1 MKPRRPLVG
10 WLLIA
15 PSLIGV
21 PAFLLLPVILA
32 FVVSLFRWD
41 LLGTREFTGLDNYT
55 TLITG
60 GALTNSLLV
69 TAIFTLISVPV
80 SLALGLGLAT
90 QLVRAVPGSALVRV
104 VVVIPWVSAPLA
116 LGVVEVDLPALGRRV
131 EPGAGRED
139 RVADRPVAGPAGGGL
154 RRDLAEHRL
163 HLPVLPGRPEQDP
176 HVDLRGGHAGRRERG
191 PEIGRASCGEECRWR
206 GGPER

>member
-21 PAFLLLPVILA
+21 TAFLILPVILA

-69 TAIFTLISVPV
+69 TAIFKLISVQV
-80 SLALGLGLAT
+80 SLALGLVLAT
-90 QLVRAVPGSALVRV
+90 QLVRAVTGTDLARV
-104 VVVIPWVSAPLA
+104 VAVIPWVIELLA
-116 LGVVEVDLPALGRRV
+116 GGVVVV
-131 EPGAGRED
+131 SY
-139 RVADRPVAGPAGGGL
+139 
-154 RRDLAEHRL
+154 
-163 HLPVLPGRPEQDP
+163 
-176 HVDLRGGHAGRRERG
+176 
-191 PEIGRASCGEECRWR
+191 I
-206 GGPER
+206 

>member
-21 PAFLLLPVILA
+21 TAFLILPVILA

-69 TAIFTLISVPV
+69 TAIFTLIPVPV
-80 SLALGLGLAT
+80 SPAPGLGRAT
-90 QLVRAVPGSALVRV
+90 PRVRAAPGSA
-104 VVVIPWVSAPLA
+104 
-116 LGVVEVDLPALGRRV
+116 
-131 EPGAGRED
+131 PG
-139 RVADRPVAGPAGGGL
+139 PV
-154 RRDLAEHRL
+154 
-163 HLPVLPGRPEQDP
+163 
-176 HVDLRGGHAGRRERG
+176 
-191 PEIGRASCGEECRWR
+191 
-206 GGPER
+206 

>member
-10 WLLIA
+10 CVRIA

-21 PAFLLLPVILA
+21 PAFLVLPVILA

-55 TLITG
+55 TLIPG
-60 GALTNSLLV
+60 GALTHSLLV

-90 QLVRAVPGSALVRV
+90 QRVRAAPASALVR
-104 VVVIPWVSAPLA
+104 
-116 LGVVEVDLPALGRRV
+116 
-131 EPGAGRED
+131 AGE
-139 RVADRPVAGPAGGGL
+139 G
-154 RRDLAEHRL
+154 
-163 HLPVLPGRPEQDP
+163 
-176 HVDLRGGHAGRRERG
+176 
-191 PEIGRASCGEECRWR
+191 I
-206 GGPER
+206 